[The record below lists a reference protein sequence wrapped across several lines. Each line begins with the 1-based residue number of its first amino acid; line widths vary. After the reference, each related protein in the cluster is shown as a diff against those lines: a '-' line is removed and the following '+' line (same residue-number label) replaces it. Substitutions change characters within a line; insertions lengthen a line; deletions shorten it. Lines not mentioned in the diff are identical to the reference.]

1 MNKSNFLDST
11 GLKIYD
17 AKIKEMIKNNA
28 YFVGTQEEYNAAYSN
43 GLISDGMLI
52 ILTDDG
58 EGLS

>member
-17 AKIKEMIKNNA
+17 AKIKEMIKNNS
-28 YFVGTQEEYNAAYSN
+28 YFVGTEEEYNTAYSN

-52 ILTDDG
+52 ILTDDT
-58 EGLS
+58 EE